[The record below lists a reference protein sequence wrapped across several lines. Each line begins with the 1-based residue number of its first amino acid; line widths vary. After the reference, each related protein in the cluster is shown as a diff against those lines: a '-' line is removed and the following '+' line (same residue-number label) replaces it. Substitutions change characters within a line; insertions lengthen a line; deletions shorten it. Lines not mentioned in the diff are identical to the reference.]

1 MTSDLRSRSEN
12 RTTPEESG
20 LTISQFTR
28 EMIMILMLH
37 EEVLVQLNE
46 ETLNSAECKSVWFDD
61 LLKNFLTFKTKR
73 KEMYS
78 CQFFS

>member
-12 RTTPEESG
+12 KTTPEESG

-46 ETLNSAECKSVWFDD
+46 ETLNSAECKSV
-61 LLKNFLTFKTKR
+61 
-73 KEMYS
+73 
-78 CQFFS
+78 